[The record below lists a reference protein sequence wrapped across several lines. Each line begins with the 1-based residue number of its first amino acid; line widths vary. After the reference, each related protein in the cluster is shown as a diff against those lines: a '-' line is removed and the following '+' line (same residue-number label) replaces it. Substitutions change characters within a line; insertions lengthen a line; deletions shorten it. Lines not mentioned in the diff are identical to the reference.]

1 MPVQVLL
8 NTTKLT
14 EIFIECDDFNKGIK
28 EFLDAQSLPPSLF
41 IIIFQVL
48 NALNGITIMS
58 LKSFLNP
65 IFQRLFLIVDS
76 SY

>member
-28 EFLDAQSLPPSLF
+28 EFLDAQSLPDP
-41 IIIFQVL
+41 
-48 NALNGITIMS
+48 NGSGRKRERRMNNSEMMT
-58 LKSFLNP
+58 
-65 IFQRLFLIVDS
+65 
-76 SY
+76 